1 MALFAPM
8 TEPTMRVHIVCFA
21 IGSILLAGCAAES
34 ADSEETDQSSAALTP
49 QEWAAKASNERYSTT
64 VRPASQEQQNT
75 SIITHS
81 GGHAPITP
89 SAHFGTVIGYGD
101 HKP

>member
-21 IGSILLAGCAAES
+21 IASTLLAGCAAES
-34 ADSEETDQSSAALTP
+34 LDSEETDQSSAALTP
-49 QEWAAKASNERYSTT
+49 QEWNVNASHERYSAT

-75 SIITHS
+75 SVLTHS
-81 GGHAPITP
+81 AGNVPVTP
-89 SAHFGTVIGYGD
+89 SARFKTVIGYSD